1 MRMDK
6 KELFYYLL
14 EANTTMPVIQIVLSL
29 VICMLLSLF
38 IYAMYKK
45 TYSGVMYSN
54 NFNLSIMLISII
66 TCMIM
71 MIISSNLAIS
81 LGMVGALSIIRFR
94 SAIKDPKDIGYLFW
108 AIGIGLAT
116 GTGVYMIGIIG
127 SIFIALLLVIMERG
141 IYNETCYLLVI

>member
-1 MRMDK
+1 
-6 KELFYYLL
+6 
-14 EANTTMPVIQIVLSL
+14 
-29 VICMLLSLF
+29 
-38 IYAMYKK
+38 
-45 TYSGVMYSN
+45 
-54 NFNLSIMLISII
+54 
-66 TCMIM
+66 M